1 MRQGDP
7 EPLSVLTD
15 SALRLAL
22 RLMAIFHLSVKPIS
36 RSAGRSSTAAAA
48 YRAGVKITD
57 ERTGDVHD
65 YTLRGGVEHAEI
77 VLPPDAPQWA
87 TDREALWNAAEKAEK
102 RKDACVAR
110 EYEVALPA
118 ELTAEE
124 RQRLVIDFARALA
137 KAEGCAVD
145 VCIHQPN
152 TKGDQRNHH
161 AHLLRTTR
169 TIEEDGLGA
178 KLDTEKAGRNRR
190 EDLSDVRGLWEDMT
204 NQALEAAGHEA
215 RVDHRSL
222 KEQGIDREPSQHL
235 GVEATG
241 YERRTGLP
249 SDKRLRQEAVSELL
263 RAAKEQG
270 ELEREEK
277 ALDRSILDLSGSLSA
292 AIRERDSLQAE
303 KLSQEA
309 ERSGD
314 DFMKEF
320 EQWEAAQK
328 APIHE
333 SPARTVRDKSQ
344 DRQKDLGPDIE
355 LTR

>member
-1 MRQGDP
+1 
-7 EPLSVLTD
+7 
-15 SALRLAL
+15 
-22 RLMAIFHLSVKPIS
+22 MAIFHLSVKPIS

-48 YRAGVKITD
+48 YRAGVKMTD

-65 YTLRGGVEHAEI
+65 YTRRGGVEHAEI

-87 TDREALWNAAEKAEK
+87 TDREALWNAVEKAEK

-110 EYEVALPA
+110 EYEVALPS

-145 VCIHQPN
+145 VCIHEPN
-152 TKGDQRNHH
+152 AEGDQRNHH

-169 TIEEDGLGA
+169 TIEADGLGG
-178 KLDTEKAGRNRR
+178 KLETEKAGRNRR
-190 EDLSDVRGLWEDMT
+190 EDLSDVRGLWEGMV

-222 KEQGIDREPSQHL
+222 KEQGIDREPTQHL

-270 ELEREEK
+270 ELERDGNE
-277 ALDRSILDLSGSLSA
+277 LDRSILDLSSDLSA
-292 AIRERDSLQAE
+292 AIRERDSLKAQ

-309 ERSGD
+309 EQSGD
-314 DFMKEF
+314 EFMRQF

-328 APIHE
+328 SPQKAPVVREIRPK
-333 SPARTVRDKSQ
+333 SPERTR
-344 DRQKDLGPDIE
+344 DLGPDLEI
-355 LTR
+355 

>member
-1 MRQGDP
+1 
-7 EPLSVLTD
+7 
-15 SALRLAL
+15 
-22 RLMAIFHLSVKPIS
+22 MAIFHLSVKPIS

-48 YRAGVKITD
+48 YRAGVKIAD

-65 YTLRGGVEHAEI
+65 YTRRGGVEHAEI

-145 VCIHQPN
+145 VCIHEPN
-152 TKGDQRNHH
+152 AEGDQRNHH

-169 TIEEDGLGA
+169 TVEEDGLGA
-178 KLDTEKAGRNRR
+178 KLETEKAGRNRR
-190 EDLSDVRGLWEDMT
+190 EDLSEVRGLWEDMA
-204 NQALEAAGHEA
+204 NQSLEAAGHEA
-215 RVDHRSL
+215 RVDSRSL
-222 KEQGIDREPSQHL
+222 KEQGIDREATQHL

-249 SDKRLRQEAVSELL
+249 SDKRLRQEAISELL
-263 RAAKEQG
+263 RGAKELG
-270 ELEREEK
+270 ELEREGDAIEK
-277 ALDRSILDLSGSLSA
+277 SILDLSGDLSA

-303 KLSQEA
+303 KLSREA
-309 ERSGD
+309 EKVGD
-314 DFMKEF
+314 DFMKQF
-320 EQWEAAQK
+320 EQWEASQK
-328 APIHE
+328 TSKREPV
-333 SPARTVRDKSQ
+333 ARET
-344 DRQKDLGPDIE
+344 RQKSPERTRDLGPDLEI
-355 LTR
+355 